1 MQQLANGRRRLQ
13 ARQSLFG
20 AAAPAAPVSALEARR
35 RPMSAGLR
43 AGWRVVAPQPEA
55 AAVLSAIRTSVYTF
69 RAVHASVRGASR
81 TCAGAAV
88 RWRAG
93 AVRTR
98 RLTAASAAGS
108 DPSSD
113 AAGRMYR
120 PGARAK
126 PEDAGS
132 GAASAHT
139 TAVPP
144 VFTTQKLRTFRAGRA
159 GIACHCEQV
168 DGHNM
173 IGLPPRTAAGAR
185 EQLSTFV
192 CKRMSNKWLRV
203 QNYVMLAGAHLA
215 CALGHRSKIN
225 HVLRHDDARC
235 RSPGARLCG
244 RMRQRIAS
252 GTHCDDPGGRGPQ
265 RPRGAGRPH
274 RRPQAPPGLLV
285 GPAGLR
291 AWPDRRSA
299 GLPLRLCQG
308 PPRGRAAW
316 RRSAW
321 VGARTGCA
329 ERWLACGVRG
339 RRGSTGAVSAHGS
352 AGGARRRA
360 ARRVA
365 HAMGAIAGV
374 SSRHLCRTAADAAGP
389 SAGMLASAVAC
400 RRLFLPAG
408 CRPGRLAGRRR
419 IPSDGLCQGLAHCRH
434 AWRRRGARRLG
445 ARRTPCQRPELGR
458 QAPAVGIGLC
468 AAARRIRRR
477 EGERRGRGLAAG
489 GPGE

>member
-1 MQQLANGRRRLQ
+1 
-13 ARQSLFG
+13 
-20 AAAPAAPVSALEARR
+20 
-35 RPMSAGLR
+35 MSAGLR
-43 AGWRVVAPQPEA
+43 AGWRAGAPQPEVA
-55 AAVLSAIRTSVYTF
+55 SLSAVRMSVYTF
-69 RAVHASVRGASR
+69 RAVHASVWDASR

-88 RWRAG
+88 RWRTG

-108 DPSSD
+108 GPSSG
-113 AAGRMYR
+113 AAGRMKR

-144 VFTTQKLRTFRAGRA
+144 VFTTQKLRTYRAGRV
-159 GIACHCEQV
+159 GIACRCEQV

-173 IGLPPRTAAGAR
+173 RGLPPRTAAGAR
-185 EQLSTFV
+185 EQLSTFA
-192 CKRMSNKWLRV
+192 CQRMSNKWLRV
-203 QNYVMLAGAHLA
+203 LKYVTLAGAHLA

-225 HVLRHDDARC
+225 YVLRHDDARC

-252 GTHCDDPGGRGPQ
+252 GCNRARALGTHRDDPCGGRGPR
-265 RPRGAGRPH
+265 RPWDAGRPH
-274 RRPQAPPGLLV
+274 RRPQAPPGLPV

-291 AWPDRRSA
+291 ALPDRMCA